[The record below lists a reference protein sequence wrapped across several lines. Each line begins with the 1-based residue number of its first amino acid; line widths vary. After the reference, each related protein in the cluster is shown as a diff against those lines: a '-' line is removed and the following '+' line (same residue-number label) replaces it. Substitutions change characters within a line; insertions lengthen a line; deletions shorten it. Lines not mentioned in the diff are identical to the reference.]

1 MLHVQYTAVH
11 RWYIQDYMLHGQHQQ
26 HQDANLI
33 YINNILII
41 SQAVELFILS
51 VIYAMYVNTDMLMT
65 AHTKLISI

>member
-1 MLHVQYTAVH
+1 
-11 RWYIQDYMLHGQHQQ
+11 MLHGQHQQ